1 MQLAVDGGLEWR
13 ERGGGAE
20 EEDKKEGHMRGIVQ
34 EEEGEV
40 YCVWVN
46 GID

>member
-1 MQLAVDGGLEWR
+1 MVAWSGG
-13 ERGGGAE
+13 RGVGGWVE

-40 YCVWVN
+40 YCVWVEE
-46 GID
+46 GEV